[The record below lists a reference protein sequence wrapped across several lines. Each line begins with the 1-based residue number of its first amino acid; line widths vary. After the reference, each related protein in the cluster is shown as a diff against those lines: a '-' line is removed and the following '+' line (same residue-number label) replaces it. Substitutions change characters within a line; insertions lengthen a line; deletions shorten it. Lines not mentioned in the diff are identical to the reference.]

1 MPRLAIL
8 DKEKCV
14 IDKKCPFQCRKFCP
28 EVRMGNEAVV
38 RDEDD
43 DKPIIVEEVCT
54 GCGICVKRCPVNC
67 IDIINLPE
75 ELDKT
80 AIHRF
85 GKNGFKL
92 FNLPSPKKG
101 SIVGIIGRNGIGKS
115 TSIKIL
121 SNIINPNFEEE
132 NLTKEESI
140 KKLQNRYKGKEQQN
154 FFEKLSNGEI
164 KVSHKP
170 QQVEDIPKMSEG
182 KAIDLLKSV
191 NKNSKDNEIKSII
204 NELGLKDIIHRD
216 VSVLSGGELQKVAIA
231 ATFLKEADI
240 FLLDEPTSYLDL
252 NGRVDVSRFMRKFIK
267 KNPEKS
273 IMVIEHDLITL
284 DFLSDYVQIVY
295 GKPSAYGIF
304 SQLKSTNEGINEYLS
319 GMLSNEN
326 VRIRKNKIKYGSK
339 THNKALNT
347 KPLISWKDLEINL
360 GEFTLK
366 SNEGNININK
376 ITGFV
381 GKNGIGKTTLMKALA
396 GKIDIDSGEIDGE
409 DLEIAYKP
417 QYIDRDDT
425 PVSYVLRNATSKSLK
440 QFDVEHLMDNSL
452 DELSGGELQKVA
464 ILKTVSE
471 DADIYLLDEPST
483 FLDVEERLRL
493 FRIIRSLIYDKDKT
507 AVVIDHDLLFIDYI
521 CDELTVFSGESGKEG
536 NINGP
541 FLIEKGMNNFLKK
554 LDITMRRDFHSKRPR
569 INKLESQ
576 LDKKQRDE
584 GNWYGR

>member
-14 IDKKCPFQCRKFCP
+14 IDSKCPFQCRKFCP

-38 RDEDD
+38 RDEED
-43 DKPIIVEEVCT
+43 DKPVIVENVCT
-54 GCGICVKRCPVNC
+54 GCGICVKRCPVDC

-75 ELDKT
+75 ELNKT

-121 SNIINPNFEEE
+121 SGIIQPNFEKKDI
-132 NLTKEESI
+132 TKEESV
-140 KKLQNRYKGKEQQN
+140 KKLLDKYKGKEQQD
-154 FFEKLSNGEI
+154 FFEELSKGNI
-164 KVSHKP
+164 DVSYKP
-170 QQVEDIPKMSEG
+170 QQVEKIPKMSKG
-182 KAIDLLKSV
+182 KAIDLLENISNDEKR
-191 NKNSKDNEIKSII
+191 I
-204 NELGLKDIIHRD
+204 NNILDELGLSQIINRKID
-216 VSVLSGGELQKVAIA
+216 VLSGGELQKVAVA
-231 ATFLKEADI
+231 ATFLKDSDI
-240 FLLDEPTSYLDL
+240 YLLDEPTSYLDL
-252 NGRVDVSRFMRKFIK
+252 NGRVDIARFMNKFIE

-284 DFLSDYVQIVY
+284 DFLSDYIQVVY

-304 SQLKSTNEGINEYLS
+304 SQLKSTNVGINEYLS

-326 VRIRKNKIKYGSK
+326 TRIRKKEIKYGSK

-347 KPLISWKDLEINL
+347 ESLIEWENL
-360 GEFTLK
+360 KIKLGDFTLK
-366 SNEGNININK
+366 SNKGNINRNK

-396 GKIDIDSGEIDGE
+396 GKIDIDSGEIKGD
-409 DLEIAYKP
+409 DIDIAYKP
-417 QYIDRDDT
+417 QYIKREDT
-425 PVSYVLRNATSKSLK
+425 SVAYTLRNATQKSIK
-440 QFDVEHLMDNSL
+440 QFDVEHLMDKTL
-452 DELSGGELQKVA
+452 EELSGGELQKVS
-464 ILKTVSE
+464 ILKTISK
-471 DADIYLLDEPST
+471 DADIYLFDEPST

-493 FRIIRSLIYDKDKT
+493 YRIIRSLIYDKDKT
-507 AVVIDHDLLFIDYI
+507 SVIIDHDLLFIDYI
-521 CDELTVFSGESGKEG
+521 SDEITVFSGESGKEG
-536 NINGP
+536 NVNGP
-541 FLIEKGMNNFLKK
+541 FLINKGMNNFLKR

-569 INKLESQ
+569 INKLDSQ
-576 LDKKQRDE
+576 LDKKQRE
-584 GNWYGR
+584 NGNWYGR